1 MNFIEMLILFD
12 RTSAYDAFTEL
23 RVSFISYVAT
33 TGYTGIQLFG
43 CVYFNIATT
52 GYATFRFPKAH
63 SKALIFPPPATLRS
77 PLSASPLRR
86 MEPLPATLQSRLST
100 FSLVALMSPDPA
112 TLKLIL
118 RASSCLSKFI
128 VLLPAILISS
138 LSPLRGLLAT
148 NSPPPIAF
156 ISFSSREL
164 VFISHTVGWRLSRMI
179 FRSRLSFRLWVV

>member
-1 MNFIEMLILFD
+1 MSHLGYKCRMNFIEMLILFD

-33 TGYTGIQLFG
+33 TGYTGIPIVRMRVLQYRHHRLR
-43 CVYFNIATT
+43 YI
-52 GYATFRFPKAH
+52 PLSEAH
-63 SKALIFPPPATLRS
+63 SKALISPPPATLRS

-138 LSPLRGLLAT
+138 LSALRG
-148 NSPPPIAF
+148 F
-156 ISFSSREL
+156 
-164 VFISHTVGWRLSRMI
+164 WR
-179 FRSRLSFRLWVV
+179 